1 MTAANRP
8 PRGFVAR
15 RPGRSL
21 VIGLALLLAGLAG
34 LLSPAGAAGQ
44 EDANAGHGDVSRLNE
59 RGWRRAEALTAPT
72 AAAAGFGVAGR
83 FAEARPR
90 DARAGAWEAQAFR
103 SGGGVN
109 PGAHFADGKQ
119 LDAAARRERRAAAV
133 QKMLSRLQGPP
144 AFPSPR

>member
-1 MTAANRP
+1 MLDLAAPSPCFAAAAAP
-8 PRGFVAR
+8 PAA
-15 RPGRSL
+15 PGR
-21 VIGLALLLAGLAG
+21 AGEPFTRAG
-34 LLSPAGAAGQ
+34 GRAAAQ
-44 EDANAGHGDVSRLNE
+44 QDDANAGHGDVSRLNE
-59 RGWRRAEALTAPT
+59 RGWERAEALTAPT
-72 AAAAGFGVAGR
+72 AAAVGFGIAGR

-90 DARAGAWEAQAFR
+90 DARAGAKWEAQAFR

-109 PGAHFADGKQ
+109 PGAHFADDKQ